1 MGRTLW
7 GMEVG
12 NLMRFS
18 AAKYTK
24 GTANWTQGFGIL
36 RVEGSKVS
44 PQIVPIERDGS
55 FIVDGKVFG

>member
-1 MGRTLW
+1 
-7 GMEVG
+7 MEVG

-36 RVEGSKVS
+36 RVQGAKVS

-55 FIVDGKVFG
+55 FIVDGKIFG